1 MDRRKRVYV
10 TMTIKSQDCDAA
22 FEVCLHVYTRM
33 SWGIYFIA
41 LMMIIPV
48 FTIIPLTVKTT
59 AVRLISRLVNY
70 LSSEKYL
77 INQKQNVG
85 LVFFLFFF
93 RSKKNHLR
101 NIYIF
106 STIFHEHD
114 HFRLWFLWTT
124 NFFVRQNVFID
135 RIKAASKSLWKV

>member
-1 MDRRKRVYV
+1 MRLLKLFTRLHTNVLRDLFHSTDDDYTCIYYNTFNSQNNCCQTNFSSGKLSIVGKIPY
-10 TMTIKSQDCDAA
+10 KS
-22 FEVCLHVYTRM
+22 
-33 SWGIYFIA
+33 
-41 LMMIIPV
+41 
-48 FTIIPLTVKTT
+48 KTKCR
-59 AVRLISRLVNY
+59 AS
-70 LSSEKYL
+70 
-77 INQKQNVG
+77 
-85 LVFFLFFF
+85 FFLFFF

-135 RIKAASKSLWKV
+135 RIKAASKSL